1 MEALCVA
8 LMLSRNGARVGA
20 RLYLMRCAFWKL
32 KFAPPVFVSLF
43 GARFWPSSSMG
54 LRNAFLRAFIPPLS
68 PWNTSVHW
76 PRRCNRLLRSASG
89 PLCGRR
95 VPFQHSFACE
105 HSVSAGV
112 TDTFNLR
119 FIFWRLATLWREPE
133 MCVSLWFYILIPIK
147 EDDWRGGM
155 RYF

>member
-20 RLYLMRCAFWKL
+20 RRLCLMRCAFWKL
-32 KFAPPVFVSLF
+32 KFALSVFVSLF
-43 GARFWPSSSMG
+43 SARFWPSSRMG
-54 LRNAFLRAFIPPLS
+54 LRNVRVCAFLRAFIPPLS

-76 PRRCNRLLRSASG
+76 PRRCNRLLRTAPG
-89 PLCGRR
+89 PLCDRR

-105 HSVSAGV
+105 CSAFAGV

-119 FIFWRLATLWREPE
+119 FIFWRLATFCERVR
-133 MCVSLWFYILIPIK
+133 CVFLCDFYSHPH
-147 EDDWRGGM
+147 
-155 RYF
+155 